1 MQLLKIIPIILV
13 VVVVHVFPL
22 DPRELV
28 RHLLILLGSVRD
40 LNILLKYFLEKKV
53 IFKHPD

>member
-1 MQLLKIIPIILV
+1 M
-13 VVVVHVFPL
+13 FPL

-28 RHLLILLGSVRD
+28 RYLLILLGSVRD
-40 LNILLKYFLEKKV
+40 LNILLKYFIEKKV